1 MFWHNALKSLR
12 MAAQPNRLSN
22 RNIRIYA
29 IGCKNMQLG
38 ALNMPQAKVLSSREL
53 RRVLDYVATR
63 KHAARNRAIL
73 LTTHLAAMR
82 IGEVAALRVGD
93 VLAKDGSVK
102 AEIQLS
108 AAQTKGK
115 HARTVYVSERLRKEL
130 ASYAKDRFQHAPAT
144 APFFPTQKRTAFSA
158 NSLCQAV
165 NAIYDSAGLEGATSH
180 SGRRSLI
187 TSLASKGVGVRVL
200 AAIAGHR
207 DIRVTQAYID
217 VNDTMMRAA
226 VELAG

>member
-1 MFWHNALKSLR
+1 MFGELQ
-12 MAAQPNRLSN
+12 MA
-22 RNIRIYA
+22 
-29 IGCKNMQLG
+29 
-38 ALNMPQAKVLSSREL
+38 QAKVLTTKEL
-53 RRVLDYVATR
+53 RRVLDHISTR
-63 KHAARNRAIL
+63 PHAGRNRAIL
-73 LTTHLAAMR
+73 LLTHWAAMR
-82 IGEVAALRVGD
+82 IGEVAALRVEDILG
-93 VLAKDGSVK
+93 KDGTVK
-102 AEIQLS
+102 SEIRLD
-108 AAQTKGK
+108 AARTKAK
-115 HARTVYVSERLRKEL
+115 RARTVYVNERLRKEL
-130 ASYAKDRFQHAPAT
+130 ASYAKDRFQHAAAT
-144 APFFPTQKRTAFSA
+144 APVFPTQKRTAFSA
-158 NSLCQAV
+158 NSLCQTV